1 MSDWVLGES
10 QVFESRYRRCEK
22 KHPEETRAMLNNLDT
37 YHKTLNSGVNPAQIK
52 IVASI
57 LLKLNQVL
65 YILNKKESSPSIK
78 MVLKEKP
85 TQTRLYIYPDEQTRT
100 VFTITIGEKGK
111 KKVQN
116 KDVQFCCE
124 FVERLKK
131 ERK

>member
-52 IVASI
+52 AGFIHSEQKGVIA
-57 LLKLNQVL
+57 LDQNGA
-65 YILNKKESSPSIK
+65 EG
-78 MVLKEKP
+78 KP

-116 KDVQFCCE
+116 KDVKFCCE